1 MARSSITRAYQKIQ
15 ELSWEPTFATP
26 VKKYPTDYK
35 FDKAPQKEPLKQ
47 VMQSYFPMQEEKDD
61 RSMGA
66 MDGALRGNMFRS
78 TQPRWMEWMKLFLG
92 ISPFPEISA
101 ARAMPLLTSV
111 VPNPE
116 LHNGLALQMIDEVR
130 HSTIQMH
137 LKRYYMKNYIDPAGF
152 DTTEKSFDRC
162 YAGTIGRQFAEGFT
176 TGDAVTAAN
185 IYLQIVAETA
195 FTNTLFVAMPSED
208 ARNGDYALPTVFL
221 SVQSDESRHIG
232 NGHSLLMSLINNP
245 DNHQLIER
253 DLRYAFWQNHA
264 IVDAAVGTIVEYG
277 STHREKSKES

>member
-1 MARSSITRAYQKIQ
+1 MARASLTRAYQKIQ

-35 FDKAPQKEPLKQ
+35 FTKAPKKEPLKQ

-61 RSMGA
+61 RAMGA

-101 ARAMPLLTSV
+101 ARAMPLLTSA

-116 LHNGLALQMIDEVR
+116 LHNGLVLQMIDEVR

-162 YAGTIGRQFAEGFT
+162 YAGTIGRQFAEGFI
-176 TGDAVTAAN
+176 TGDAITAATSTSRSLPRPPSRTRCSWRCRRRPPLMATTCCPPSSSRSN
-185 IYLQIVAETA
+185 PTSHD
-195 FTNTLFVAMPSED
+195 TSAMGMP
-208 ARNGDYALPTVFL
+208 RC
-221 SVQSDESRHIG
+221 
-232 NGHSLLMSLINNP
+232 
-245 DNHQLIER
+245 
-253 DLRYAFWQNHA
+253 
-264 IVDAAVGTIVEYG
+264 
-277 STHREKSKES
+277 